1 MSSALVVSEKVNDS
15 LHKVVALVLLLLV
28 PIDVV
33 VDFVDVVVVFDVFVV
48 VVKWYPMAPLL
59 MLDVKNYIRV
69 VAME

>member
-15 LHKVVALVLLLLV
+15 LHKVVALVLLLLA